1 MYLSTRE
8 CSAVTG
14 IPVRSLEA
22 FRTAARFELDK
33 GKAPAF
39 TRNVASHPVYPH
51 AAVNNWIEA
60 EYQKARDLYAERLE
74 RLAEFINDNAP
85 LEAA

>member
-39 TRNVASHPVYPH
+39 TRNAASHPVYPR
-51 AAVNNWIEA
+51 AAVNNWITA
-60 EYQKARDLYAERLE
+60 EYQKARDLYEERLNA
-74 RLAEFINDNAP
+74 LAKFVNENET

>member
-1 MYLSTRE
+1 MHLSTRE

-39 TRNVASHPVYPH
+39 ARNVASHPVYPH
-51 AAVNNWIEA
+51 AAVNDWIEA
-60 EYQKARDLYAERLE
+60 EYQKARDLYEQRLNA
-74 RLAEFINDNAP
+74 LAEHTFTKAV
-85 LEAA
+85 A

>member
-1 MYLSTRE
+1 MYLNTRE
-8 CSAVTG
+8 CSAITG

-39 TRNVASHPVYPH
+39 ARNVASHPVYPH

-60 EYQKARDLYAERLE
+60 EHQKACDLYEQRLNA
-74 RLAEFINDNAP
+74 LAEHTFTK
-85 LEAA
+85 EAA